1 LINSNILKI
10 FTWITLESGMMIGL
24 CTDIFFHVICGD
36 PMAILDDNDLTIVD
50 NDSGDCGRDDDGEKQ
65 GVTCERYS
73 R

>member
-1 LINSNILKI
+1 
-10 FTWITLESGMMIGL
+10 MMIGL